1 MTSLPDPAVK
11 ERVWQELIDPNNTDS
26 LYIKNAKMAGFYS
39 LNQIDIVQPYFDK
52 FFDILVEMKN
62 TKVNKEFESFFWN
75 LLPSMQVQDSHI
87 VRLVSILQDTPDTD
101 HIF

>member
-1 MTSLPDPAVK
+1 MKLEKKLS
-11 ERVWQELIDPNNTDS
+11 EQE
-26 LYIKNAKMAGFYS
+26 AKRIAKATEWEAK
-39 LNQIDIVQPYFDK
+39 L
-52 FFDILVEMKN
+52 E
-62 TKVNKEFESFFWN
+62 KVNKEFESFFWN